1 MKRQIPSHQNE
12 EYNPTRPN
20 INLTSLV
27 NLSTQNLGSHIIR
40 CTTKRVKQLV
50 LSNLIGHGT
59 EFEIRNFQISIIVEQ
74 EILGFKVAVINPTR
88 VAKSDGRDQ
97 LLEVL
102 ASYVLFDLWQPCW
115 TARRLARIPSGF
127 AFAIFDMFF
136 LFFFFTAFLFSFL
149 LTMKTIIKK
158 KKGQNGVVLIT

>member
-1 MKRQIPSHQNE
+1 M
-12 EYNPTRPN
+12 
-20 INLTSLV
+20 
-27 NLSTQNLGSHIIR
+27 
-40 CTTKRVKQLV
+40 KQLV

-102 ASYVLFDLWQPCW
+102 ASYVLFEPTFGNLVEQLAASHVFHDEVDFGFRGHDFEELHDVRVSDTAEDRDLALDVSDQ
-115 TARRLARIPSGF
+115 TSF
-127 AFAIFDMFF
+127 ED
-136 LFFFFTAFLFSFL
+136 FL
-149 LTMKTIIKK
+149 LVDYLD
-158 KKGQNGVVLIT
+158 GHAFVGFHVSSVVDFREGPMA